1 MIDWFSGLVGYD
13 AERLQL
19 GRVLVVDR
27 QGNVE
32 FSHERWEKAVGSYT
46 SSIQVN
52 RDSPTEGMRLEAER
66 DGLLSVPDTVL
77 RVSGNPVKYLQG
89 HNVAGVD
96 AKGLVLVLRDMC
108 RQLSGPLEVPFAVS
122 IELPAVQASRVDIAV
137 MVDMGNHTNV
147 HTWLRTAELSTRSRH
162 GRPLVSG
169 DTVYWGKNSRRWS
182 LKAYCKRCELEAHPV
197 ADLVMNR
204 RLQEYVESQLRI
216 ELTLRRPEL
225 KDKSLEELDES
236 LVWEYF
242 GRLTIGVS
250 EMGKKNE
257 GFSMT
262 TSGMNLAQRMV
273 LAKWM
278 EGEDVRRLM
287 PRNTFYRY
295 RRKMLEVVGVDISLP
310 CTLEQEEAERINFS
324 LEYMAKHTVRVI
336 PRWLAEL
343 CHWPLV
349 ER

>member
-13 AERLQL
+13 AERLEF

-52 RDSPTEGMRLEAER
+52 RDSATEGMRLEAKR
-66 DGLLSVPDTVL
+66 NGLLSVPDTVL
-77 RVSGNPVKYLQG
+77 KVSGNPVKYLQG

-96 AKGLVLVLRDMC
+96 AKALVLVLRDMC

-122 IELPAVQASRVDIAV
+122 IELPAVHASRVDIAV
-137 MVDMGNHTNV
+137 MVDMGSHTNV

-242 GRLTIGVS
+242 GRLTIGV
-250 EMGKKNE
+250 ENVKKERTTEITTRGLTLGQRLVLVQWFE
-257 GFSMT
+257 GT
-262 TSGMNLAQRMV
+262 
-273 LAKWM
+273 
-278 EGEDVRRLM
+278 DVRQLM
-287 PRNTFYRY
+287 PKRTFYHY
-295 RRKMLEVVGVDISLP
+295 RRKILEVVGVDISLP

-324 LEYMAKHTVRVI
+324 LEYMAKHTVRAV